1 VHPGYQFTPQAD
13 RYDLALLK
21 LDRAALL
28 MPHVSPVCLPE
39 PWPPVPAGERAV
51 VAGWGATDPD
61 SASRPKILQ
70 AVEVLTLENSVCMS
84 WHLATGIRCHG
95 ILLILVCCACAVA
108 FCNGLEW
115 V

>member
-95 ILLILVCCACAVA
+95 ILLILVCLC
-108 FCNGLEW
+108 
-115 V
+115 